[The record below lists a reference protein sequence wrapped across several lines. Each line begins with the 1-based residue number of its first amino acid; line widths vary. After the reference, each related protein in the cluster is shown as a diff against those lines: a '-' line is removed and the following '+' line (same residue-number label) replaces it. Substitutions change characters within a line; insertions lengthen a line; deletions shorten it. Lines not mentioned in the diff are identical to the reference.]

1 MSCYSSVMYV
11 WMDERMDGWMDER
24 KDACMQVCMWA
35 CMHDKKENRWC
46 KDNVCVCMHTCM
58 HAWRHAW
65 MSVCLCMCMYMYV
78 YLYVCLY
85 VAMYVRTHNVCTHV
99 PVGPRVCVCAMACL
113 WCVRAWVCMCV
124 CVSSC
129 LRVCIYERCFLATLT
144 CLLRLLFAVDMR
156 RGVEVQNEE
165 RYVVDAPVCFWV

>member
-1 MSCYSSVMYV
+1 
-11 WMDERMDGWMDER
+11 
-24 KDACMQVCMWA
+24 
-35 CMHDKKENRWC
+35 
-46 KDNVCVCMHTCM
+46 
-58 HAWRHAW
+58 
-65 MSVCLCMCMYMYV
+65 MYV

-99 PVGPRVCVCAMACL
+99 PVGPRVCVRDGMLVMRAC
-113 WCVRAWVCMCV
+113 VGVYVCV

-165 RYVVDAPVCFWV
+165 RYVVDAPVCF